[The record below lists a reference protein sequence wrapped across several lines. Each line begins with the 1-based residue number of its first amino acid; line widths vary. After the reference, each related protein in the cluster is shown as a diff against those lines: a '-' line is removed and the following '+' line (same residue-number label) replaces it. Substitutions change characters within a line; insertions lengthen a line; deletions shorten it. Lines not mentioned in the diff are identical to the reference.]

1 MAALVDAA
9 QGLLLQAGQAAGLVA
24 GRGVALTD
32 FLAHQAQGVLIA
44 VDDLKDAVVNLLV
57 DGAAGQQVL
66 GADELS
72 GLRQDGGA
80 ALLDNQVAEL
90 ADQGVGRQ
98 AAGGVR
104 AAALRADNQLG
115 HGELLLLQQGGL
127 LHHLLGV
134 ADGHVDGLQGAAG
147 LLDDDLLQGLVGALL
162 DGLHHQVHL
171 AVLAA
176 QGHHHGAV
184 DIGVGGIAGHNVH
197 GELLVGS
204 HLGAAQLVVEGD
216 GAHHLLGDDA
226 GGIRGADAGGQDQ
239 DLVAD
244 AHAAVRTLVTVEI
257 HTRIL
262 LLSPCCPGFPGALP
276 GCGSARAR
284 RP

>member
-98 AAGGVR
+98 AAR
-104 AAALRADNQLG
+104 
-115 HGELLLLQQGGL
+115 
-127 LHHLLGV
+127 
-134 ADGHVDGLQGAAG
+134 
-147 LLDDDLLQGLVGALL
+147 
-162 DGLHHQVHL
+162 
-171 AVLAA
+171 
-176 QGHHHGAV
+176 
-184 DIGVGGIAGHNVH
+184 
-197 GELLVGS
+197 
-204 HLGAAQLVVEGD
+204 
-216 GAHHLLGDDA
+216 
-226 GGIRGADAGGQDQ
+226 
-239 DLVAD
+239 
-244 AHAAVRTLVTVEI
+244 
-257 HTRIL
+257 
-262 LLSPCCPGFPGALP
+262 
-276 GCGSARAR
+276 
-284 RP
+284 